1 MKLNQHLQ
9 LFRILFFHMPHV
21 AFWWIV
27 AEGVFYT
34 IGAYF
39 FHGDEQHAFWH
50 AIWHVFI
57 VLGSASHTIATW
69 LIISQG

>member
-1 MKLNQHLQ
+1 MGWTALVIIWPMWQS
-9 LFRILFFHMPHV
+9 MPHT
-21 AFWWIV
+21 AFWWVV

-39 FHGDEQHAFWH
+39 FRLDEQHAFYH

-57 VLGSASHTIATW
+57 VLGSVSHTIA
-69 LIISQG
+69 LVFLLN